1 MWKNLVEKL
10 KWSVPLSFRCCSRRK
25 AFNGA
30 EEIAR
35 ERQREER
42 REQKQN
48 GMRQIERPESR
59 TKEGK
64 INSEKRRSYEG
75 LSEEHTACIRGFHIC
90 LEELLVHAMWCQ
102 LLVGQLMRTEKEQT
116 SP

>member
-1 MWKNLVEKL
+1 MEKL

-35 ERQREER
+35 EERERER
-42 REQKQN
+42 EREREKQN
-48 GMRQIERPESR
+48 GMRQIVRPKSR

-64 INSEKRRSYEG
+64 INSVKRRSYEG